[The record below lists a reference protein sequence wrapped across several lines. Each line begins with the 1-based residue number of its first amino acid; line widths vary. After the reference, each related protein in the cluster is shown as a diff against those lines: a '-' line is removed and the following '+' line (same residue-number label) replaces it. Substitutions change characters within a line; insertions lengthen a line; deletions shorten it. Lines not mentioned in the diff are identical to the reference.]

1 MLGGGGSSSN
11 GDDPTAY
18 DFERVRDGLAPY
30 EMVLH
35 EGAGVARGDRL
46 LPWGT
51 PWVQSTAV
59 LVGHGIAELQVSGRR
74 LPVPYHGHL
83 IVVWG
88 SRRPPALTG
97 RDGAGRRVAT
107 AAVTF
112 RQRGGTPPPCRRSIV
127 GG

>member
-11 GDDPTAY
+11 GGDLTAH
-18 DFERVRDGLAPY
+18 DFERARDGLTPY
-30 EMVLH
+30 EVALH
-35 EGAGVARGDRL
+35 GGAGVARGDRL

-59 LVGHGIAELQVSGRR
+59 LVGHGIAELQVNGRC
-74 LPVPYHGHL
+74 LPIPYHGHL

-88 SRRPPALTG
+88 SRRPPTLTA

-107 AAVTF
+107 ATVSHE
-112 RQRGGTPPPCRRSIV
+112 R
-127 GG
+127 